1 MLMKPGIVP
10 GRRSGRKRRI
20 VAVTV
25 RVSLAISQI
34 NKISH
39 ARHMAL
45 LPTPASVF
53 NDQTRYGYLGK
64 SLFTLSFQKSA
75 VILSKITVNQ
85 CY

>member
-34 NKISH
+34 NNISH
-39 ARHMAL
+39 ALHMAL
-45 LPTPASVF
+45 LPIPASVF
-53 NDQTRYGYLGK
+53 DNQTRYGYL
-64 SLFTLSFQKSA
+64 SEAFSTLRYQKICG
-75 VILSKITVNQ
+75 VKLVNHHD
-85 CY
+85 

>member
-53 NDQTRYGYLGK
+53 DDQTRYDYLREAF
-64 SLFTLSFQKSA
+64 FTLRYQKYS
-75 VILSKITVNQ
+75 VVHSKIL
-85 CY
+85 

>member
-34 NKISH
+34 NNISH
-39 ARHMAL
+39 ALHMAL

-53 NDQTRYGYLGK
+53 DNQTRYGYLREAF
-64 SLFTLSFQKSA
+64 STLRYQKICG
-75 VILSKITVNQ
+75 VKLVNHPD
-85 CY
+85 